1 VSVKI
6 GGLFLAILEPII
18 VRATDSENAF
28 AMISTRVLNSFNA
41 RAWPASRL
49 WRWALCALALA
60 LLQGC
65 SAIKLG
71 YNKADDL
78 AYWWLDGYADFSQPQ
93 SERLRAALTDVHR
106 WHRTQELPAYAA
118 LLLQTQN
125 WAADNITALQVC
137 TLADAGQLR
146 LNALTLKAMPALTAV
161 ALDLSG
167 KQLLHLERQ
176 WAKKNAT
183 WQDDWLKLSM
193 EEREKKRL
201 DNFVDRFESFYGTLT
216 PTQIQ
221 LLQQQVQQSVW
232 TATWS
237 WQVRLRQQQQLMEL
251 LRSFQIKSTP
261 AALAQEALQTQVL
274 GWASTSDG
282 YGFEMRQRL
291 KLEACTNAA
300 QLHNITS
307 PAQRQKAMQRLR
319 AFANDFKDLS
329 MP

>member
-1 VSVKI
+1 MPSTVFLKSHPCLRWPWRLLWWSV
-6 GGLFLAILEPII
+6 
-18 VRATDSENAF
+18 V
-28 AMISTRVLNSFNA
+28 
-41 RAWPASRL
+41 
-49 WRWALCALALA
+49 LA

-93 SERLRAALTDVHR
+93 SERLRAALGEVHR
-106 WHRTQELPAYAA
+106 WHRTQELPAYAG
-118 LLLQTQN
+118 LLQQTQN
-125 WAADNITALQVC
+125 WAADNMTALQVC
-137 TLADAGQLR
+137 NLADAGQLR
-146 LNALTLKAMPALTAV
+146 LNALTLKAMPALTVV

-167 KQLLHLERQ
+167 KQLLHIERQ

-183 WQDDWLKLSM
+183 WQDDWLKLST

-216 PTQIQ
+216 PSQIQ
-221 LLQQQVQQSVW
+221 LLQQQVQQSIW
-232 TATWS
+232 TAPWS

-261 AALAQEALQTQVL
+261 AALAQEALQSQVL

-291 KLEACTNAA
+291 KQEACANAA
-300 QLHNITS
+300 QLHNTTTA
-307 PAQRQKAMQRLR
+307 AQRLKAIQRLR
-319 AFANDFKDLS
+319 AYAADFKELS
-329 MP
+329 TQ